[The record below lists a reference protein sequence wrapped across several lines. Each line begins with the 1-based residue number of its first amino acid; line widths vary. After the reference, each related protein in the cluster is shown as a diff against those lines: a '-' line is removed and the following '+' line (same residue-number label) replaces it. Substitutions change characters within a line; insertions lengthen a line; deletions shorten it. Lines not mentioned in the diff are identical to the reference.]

1 MMLSLKGWRT
11 DKLKTALTICWL
23 ATVFFSFLGN
33 TIVLMHIPGIGVMY
47 PFRLLLP
54 ATAVMYG
61 IWAIR
66 EKQNP
71 WKNADLLQRLC
82 YVFCVILIIYS
93 GFSLRLAMDFGI
105 SLKSWV
111 NLCMDLC
118 FFFLALELCKDR
130 RIFHTTAVVVAV
142 SAVILAIMGI
152 YESFCGGI
160 FHDRFDS
167 LRYIPFFY
175 AKVQNPV
182 VTTANP
188 NNFSTMLVFM
198 LAVVLLDSV
207 WQGREKKNHWLP
219 AFLVASVYFL
229 LGAAQARLCV
239 VAFLALLVAFLVC
252 VPMLGKKKCWLVV
265 IILLLLGTLKLGFDS
280 TWTRPQ
286 ETLQVH
292 SEAVQSALPVTV
304 EQTHEPYELVLLSAN
319 DVAQEHV
326 VFLSNTSD
334 QQTLYKTS
342 GNSFKDEFFTK
353 DEETGEYALNT
364 TRSAGIRLTLLLGAF
379 DCFIESKGMGVGLR
393 NTEQIVLIGDDQWGI
408 HCFLARMTADL
419 GIFFLIPFL
428 LIAIALLRACF
439 VHMGRCIRRRDKAG
453 AAMWLLYLAALG
465 SYPIA
470 STAPSDAQDILA
482 MWLFLAWIVCF
493 PMHAVKTEEI
503 S

>member
-11 DKLKTALTICWL
+11 DKLKATLTLCWL
-23 ATVFFSFLGN
+23 ATVFFSFFGN
-33 TIVLMHIPGIGVMY
+33 TIALMHIPGVGVMY

-54 ATAVMYG
+54 ATALIYA

-142 SAVILAIMGI
+142 SALILAVMGI

-167 LRYIPFFY
+167 LRNILFFNT
-175 AKVQNPV
+175 KVQNPV

-188 NNFSTMLVFM
+188 NNYSAMLVFM
-198 LAVVLLDSV
+198 LAVVLLNRV
-207 WQGREKKNHWLP
+207 WQGRGKKNDWLP
-219 AFLVASVYFL
+219 VFLVAAVYFL
-229 LGAAQARLCV
+229 LSAAQARLCM
-239 VAFLALLVAFLVC
+239 VAFVALLAVFLVC
-252 VPMLGKKKCWLVV
+252 VPMLGKRKYRLVAL
-265 IILLLLGTLKLGFDS
+265 ILLLLGIVKLGFNS
-280 TWTRPQ
+280 TWMYEQEAPQ
-286 ETLQVH
+286 AH
-292 SEAVQSALPVTV
+292 SGATQSVTV
-304 EQTHEPYELVLLSAN
+304 ASVEQAPETYEFVLLSTN
-319 DVAQEHV
+319 VVAEEHEV
-326 VFLSNTSD
+326 SLSNAPD
-334 QQTLYKTS
+334 QQILYKTN

-453 AAMWLLYLAALG
+453 AAMWLLYLAALV

-493 PMHAVKTEEI
+493 PMHATKTEEN
-503 S
+503 